1 MKKIQLFITC
11 FGEQFFSGTLQNM
24 VRIFERLGVAVSF
37 PESQSCCGQPFFN
50 NGFNTEARGVAR
62 GWLAAFGES
71 DLPIVSPSASCVAM
85 VRHHYP
91 ELFPPGS
98 PEHALAVD
106 LSQRTFEFTEYLTHH
121 LNITDVG
128 ASFPHK
134 VTYHASC
141 HLLREMKM
149 RDEPKQLLKAVRGLE
164 FVEMEEEET
173 CCGFGGSLSVL
184 YPASARQCPAIKPI
198 ILSTARWMPWLGVA
212 EAGCLMNI
220 AGALRKANS
229 PIKALHLIDVLAA
242 QEEIR

>member
-50 NGFNTEARGVAR
+50 NGFTTEARGVAR

-106 LSQRTFEFTEYLTHH
+106 LSQRTFEFTEYLTHQ

-164 FVEMEEEET
+164 FIEMEEEET

-184 YPASARQCPAIKPI
+184 YPGVSQAMVGHKADHIIASQVDAVV
-198 ILSTARWMPWLGVA
+198 VA